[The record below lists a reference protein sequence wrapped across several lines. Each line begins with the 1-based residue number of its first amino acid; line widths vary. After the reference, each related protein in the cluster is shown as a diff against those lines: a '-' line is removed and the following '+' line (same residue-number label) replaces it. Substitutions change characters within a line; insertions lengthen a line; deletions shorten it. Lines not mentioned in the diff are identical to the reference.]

1 LYPGARPQKDTED
14 DSPQAK
20 FGLWGNALAFKRAV
34 PKLESSDPMD
44 KTAAFYKKALTKYGT
59 VLRRIAGFRKRKI
72 DTVDDVL

>member
-1 LYPGARPQKDTED
+1 M
-14 DSPQAK
+14 
-20 FGLWGNALAFKRAV
+20 AFKRAV

-44 KTAAFYKKALTKYGT
+44 KTAAFYKKALAKYGT